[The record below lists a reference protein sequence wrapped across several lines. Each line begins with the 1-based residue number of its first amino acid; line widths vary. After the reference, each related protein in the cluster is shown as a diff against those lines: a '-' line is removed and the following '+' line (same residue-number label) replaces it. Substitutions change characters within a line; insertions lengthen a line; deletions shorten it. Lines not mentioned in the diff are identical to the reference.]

1 LLFIGSAFYYKGGM
15 ETLLAFRKLR
25 DRLPVELTMVSFVPP
40 EARRRFGELPGLNLV
55 SRISPDQLE
64 ALYQKTDVLVAPFHT
79 DTLGFVILEAFAHGI
94 PCVATDQFASRE
106 LVDDGRTGV
115 IIDNPVSRFGPDR
128 LPRSSLFGAGM
139 ATLLNELSNPS
150 DRYVDRLADAIEM
163 LARDKRK
170 RMAMSEAA
178 FAEVGAGRFSI
189 EARKKALAPVYRL
202 S

>member
-1 LLFIGSAFYYKGGM
+1 M

-25 DRLPVELTMVSFVPP
+25 DRLAIELTMVSFVPP
-40 EARRRFGELPGLNLV
+40 EIRQKFAGLPGLNVV
-55 SRISPDQLE
+55 SRISPEQLE
-64 ALYQKTDVLVAPFHT
+64 TLYQQTDILVAPFHT

-106 LVDDGRTGV
+106 LIADGRTGV

-139 ATLLNELSNPS
+139 ATLLKELSNPS
-150 DRYVDRLADAIEM
+150 DGYVDRLADAIEM
-163 LARDKRK
+163 LARDKQK
-170 RMAMSEAA
+170 RRAMSEAA
-178 FAEVGAGRFSI
+178 FGDVSGGRFSI
-189 EARKKALAPVYRL
+189 SARKKALEQVYGL